1 MIAFRHGWSPNNDDV
16 DRLIE
21 KLKMMLGGINADYT
35 QEMSID
41 DNDFKDD
48 FYSSVNLSEILN
60 LIYQKMYKEDNEIIS
75 LIINKNENNSLDVSI
90 DRIK

>member
-41 DNDFKDD
+41 DND
-48 FYSSVNLSEILN
+48 L
-60 LIYQKMYKEDNEIIS
+60 
-75 LIINKNENNSLDVSI
+75 
-90 DRIK
+90 R